1 MICLSPCV
9 FQFRVLFPVFHNPQF
24 PWNLLARLRRQH
36 TMLRIWN
43 TNPTSH
49 WPSSTMLLGVEK
61 SILSIPFTVWISL
74 GYPTNTVAA
83 LGDPRVDCSRITKR
97 YTHTHTHTTHIY
109 IYFPFSLYLYIYIM
123 YTYAAGAMEPWILRF
138 GLPATDTLANCY
150 VKVVILEVLR
160 IYICFVDFQE
170 CLRGVPVQ
178 NPFCPFHAVNTLS
191 LNLPWAMGF
200 SGWFLA
206 PGPHLLFYLR
216 DAWHAVRG
224 WRLHRGIWF
233 C

>member
-1 MICLSPCV
+1 MIYLSPCV

-97 YTHTHTHTTHIY
+97 YTHTHTHYTYIYIFPFLSLSIY
-109 IYFPFSLYLYIYIM
+109 IY
-123 YTYAAGAMEPWILRF
+123 
-138 GLPATDTLANCY
+138 N
-150 VKVVILEVLR
+150 V
-160 IYICFVDFQE
+160 YIC
-170 CLRGVPVQ
+170 
-178 NPFCPFHAVNTLS
+178 
-191 LNLPWAMGF
+191 
-200 SGWFLA
+200 
-206 PGPHLLFYLR
+206 
-216 DAWHAVRG
+216 G
-224 WRLHRGIWF
+224 WRSGTMNSPLWASGYWYARKLLCKSGDPGSSTHLHLFRGLSRMS
-233 C
+233 

>member
-1 MICLSPCV
+1 MKFVGQVEEAAHHATDLEYQPNLTLTLINHAAWRREKYTKYTVYGLDLTRLPNQHSCCPWWSEGW
-9 FQFRVLFPVFHNPQF
+9 LFSYYKKVH
-24 PWNLLARLRRQH
+24 A
-36 TMLRIWN
+36 
-43 TNPTSH
+43 
-49 WPSSTMLLGVEK
+49 
-61 SILSIPFTVWISL
+61 
-74 GYPTNTVAA
+74 
-83 LGDPRVDCSRITKR
+83 
-97 YTHTHTHTTHIY
+97 HTHTLHIY